1 MMCSELHERLRA
13 ARERKGLSL
22 ARIARDRGVREQN
35 LEIIERNAFEDLPSG
50 LYGRNAV
57 RAYAAAVGLSPDEAV
72 SEVAHRLR
80 EPEDPIDG
88 LARVRGIDYR
98 PRPRRTVDV
107 APSVA
112 RPVRLPIAWRPQAA
126 ALIDSAI
133 LIAID
138 LALLEITALVAGVRM
153 GDILRVALPAMLVL
167 CALIGGLYFV
177 LLGGIGRATIGAQL
191 VRAPQ
196 HTGGLE
202 GAGVHAVVHRGLRY
216 ALAEGSS
223 LVTWMSTTGNART

>member
-22 ARIARDRGVREQN
+22 ARIARERGVREQN
-35 LEIIERNAFEDLPSG
+35 LELIERDAFEDLPTG

-57 RAYAAAVGLSPDEAV
+57 RSYAAAVGLSPEDALA
-72 SEVAHRLR
+72 EVAHRLR

-88 LARVRGIDYR
+88 LARVRGIER
-98 PRPRRTVDV
+98 PRPRRTVEV

-112 RPVRLPIAWRPQAA
+112 RPARLPIAWRPQAA
-126 ALIDSAI
+126 ALIDSGI
-133 LIAID
+133 LIGLD
-138 LALLEITALVAGVRM
+138 LALLELTALVAGVRM
-153 GDILRVALPAMLVL
+153 GDVLRLALPAMLML
-167 CALIGGLYFV
+167 FALIGGLYFV

-191 VRAPQ
+191 VQAPQ
-196 HTGGLE
+196 RTDDLE
-202 GAGVHAVVHRGLRY
+202 GAGVHAVVHRGLRC

-223 LVTWMSTTGNART
+223 LVTWMSTAGSART

>member
-22 ARIARDRGVREQN
+22 ARIASERGVREQN
-35 LEIIERNAFEDLPSG
+35 LELIERNAFEDLPSG

-57 RAYAAAVGLSPDEAV
+57 RSYAAAVGLSPEDALAD
-72 SEVAHRLR
+72 VAHRLR

-88 LARVRGIDYR
+88 LARVRGIDR
-98 PRPRRTVDV
+98 PRPRRTVEV

-112 RPVRLPIAWRPQAA
+112 RPARLPLAWRPQAA

-138 LALLEITALVAGVRM
+138 LALIEITALVAGVRM
-153 GDILRVALPAMLVL
+153 GDILRIALPAMLML
-167 CALIGGLYFV
+167 CTLIGGLYFV

-191 VRAPQ
+191 VQAPR
-196 HTGGLE
+196 HADGLE
-202 GAGVHAVVHRGLRY
+202 GDGVHAVVHRGLRY

-223 LVTWMSTTGNART
+223 LVTWMSTAGNART

>member
-22 ARIARDRGVREQN
+22 ARIARERGVREQN
-35 LEIIERNAFEDLPSG
+35 LELIERNAFEALPSG

-57 RAYAAAVGLSPDEAV
+57 RAYAAAVGLAPDEAV
-72 SEVAHRLR
+72 TEVAHRLR

-98 PRPRRTVDV
+98 PRSRRTVEV
-107 APSVA
+107 GRSIAW
-112 RPVRLPIAWRPQAA
+112 PVRLPVAWRPQAA
-126 ALIDSAI
+126 AIIDSAI
-133 LIAID
+133 LIGID
-138 LALLEITALVAGVRM
+138 LALLALTALVAGAGM
-153 GDILRVALPAMLVL
+153 GDILRAGLPAMLVL
-167 CALIGGLYFV
+167 FALIGGLYFV

-191 VRAPQ
+191 VQAPR
-196 HTGGLE
+196 HGGGLE
-202 GAGVHAVVHRGLRY
+202 GAGVHAVVHRGLRC

-223 LVTWMSTTGNART
+223 LVTWMSTAGNARS

>member
-1 MMCSELHERLRA
+1 MMCSELHERLRT

-22 ARIARDRGVREQN
+22 ARIARDRGVREAN
-35 LEIIERNAFEDLPSG
+35 LELIDRNAFEDLPTG

-57 RAYAAAVGLSPDEAV
+57 RAYAAAVGLSPEDALAD
-72 SEVAHRLR
+72 VAHRLR

-88 LARVRGIDYR
+88 LARVRGIER

-112 RPVRLPIAWRPQAA
+112 RPARLPISWRPQAA
-126 ALIDSAI
+126 ALIDSGI
-133 LIAID
+133 LLGLD
-138 LALLEITALVAGVRM
+138 LALLELTALVAGVRT
-153 GDILRVALPAMLVL
+153 GDILRVALPAMLML
-167 CALIGGLYFV
+167 FALIGGLYFV

-191 VRAPQ
+191 VQAP
-196 HTGGLE
+196 HLDELE
-202 GAGVHAVVHRGLRY
+202 GAGVHAVVHRGLRC

-223 LVTWMSTTGNART
+223 LVTWMSTAGSART